1 MGDHCEQI
9 GVHVM
14 VTVENR
20 VVVTVG
26 VTVITARKSA
36 EPALRSEL
44 EPTTN
49 GRGTLRSLKEP
60 LCKVD
65 SISWDFDSGD
75 NSTILGST

>member
-1 MGDHCEQI
+1 MGVDCEQKGI
-9 GVHVM
+9 HVL
-14 VTVENR
+14 VTVYSEVIVLVN
-20 VVVTVG
+20 

-36 EPALRSEL
+36 EPTLCSEL
-44 EPTTN
+44 ELMTN